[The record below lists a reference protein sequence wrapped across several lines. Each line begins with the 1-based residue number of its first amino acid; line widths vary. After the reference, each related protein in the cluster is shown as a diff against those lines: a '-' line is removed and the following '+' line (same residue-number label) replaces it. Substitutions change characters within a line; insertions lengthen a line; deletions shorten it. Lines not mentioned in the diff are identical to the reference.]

1 MCRSTLRLIR
11 NYVRSNKHSGHV
23 LDSPPNTARQVEF
36 PGIPGTNTGDLGVGR
51 AARVPYRRAD
61 SLPGYCPARSGSAR
75 APRLTS
81 RLGRCTSA
89 QCPPAAA
96 CRSDGGRRGAARR
109 VGIVPCSCDCGARAR
124 PDARPRACVTGASAA
139 TAERGLYPGLAGPGG
154 GLGRRGEGMVCDG
167 GRGQRAGEMA
177 SPTAS
182 AAANKDD
189 WNRHRNIYRDGHGHG
204 HQDAHEYAHEYA
216 HGSAHGYGC
225 GHMNRTFVPAGST
238 TL

>member
-51 AARVPYRRAD
+51 AAPVPCRRAD

-139 TAERGLYPGLAGPGG
+139 TAERGLRVSQVREEGSGGEERGWFVTGG
-154 GLGRRGEGMVCDG
+154 G
-167 GRGQRAGEMA
+167 
-177 SPTAS
+177 
-182 AAANKDD
+182 
-189 WNRHRNIYRDGHGHG
+189 
-204 HQDAHEYAHEYA
+204 
-216 HGSAHGYGC
+216 GSAPARWRPPLRRRPPARTTGIDIEIYIEMEMDMDIKM
-225 GHMNRTFVPAGST
+225 HMNMHMNMHMDLHMDMDVDI
-238 TL
+238 

>member
-23 LDSPPNTARQVEF
+23 LDSPPNTTSMARQVEF

-51 AARVPYRRAD
+51 AAPVPCRRAD

-124 PDARPRACVTGASAA
+124 PDARWRTGRAWALFGV
-139 TAERGLYPGLAGPGG
+139 
-154 GLGRRGEGMVCDG
+154 
-167 GRGQRAGEMA
+167 
-177 SPTAS
+177 
-182 AAANKDD
+182 AAA
-189 WNRHRNIYRDGHGHG
+189 GAG
-204 HQDAHEYAHEYA
+204 AAPCFS
-216 HGSAHGYGC
+216 GSHV
-225 GHMNRTFVPAGST
+225 RELFLWV
-238 TL
+238 